1 MCIAVPMRI
10 VALDGLT
17 AEAEMDGVRRE
28 VRLDVVS
35 GVQVGDYVLVHAGLA
50 IARVDLK
57 VAEDTLALWRR
68 LSNEDN

>member
-1 MCIAVPMRI
+1 MRI